1 LSDTFSSPRSSS
13 GPGPIVL
20 ARLVL
25 LGLFIAS
32 VTALGSA
39 LTSQY
44 VGGLAPCVL
53 CLYQR
58 AVYVAVIMI
67 SGAGLGLVFSPFPR
81 IDWARGLIA
90 LCGLVLLIGA
100 GIAAFHVGVEQH
112 WWVGTSSCGAG
123 AGTAKTVEE
132 LRAQLMAAPVTR
144 CDQVA
149 WSLFGI
155 SMAGYNVIA
164 SLALAAFAFAGWRR
178 MREEG

>member
-1 LSDTFSSPRSSS
+1 MSDTFSNPSPV
-13 GPGPIVL
+13 VL

-25 LGLFIAS
+25 LGLFAAS

-58 AVYVAVIMI
+58 AAYAAVIMI
-67 SGAGLGLVFSPFPR
+67 SGAGLGLAFSPAPK
-81 IDWARGLIA
+81 IEWVRGLIA
-90 LCGLVLLIGA
+90 LCGLALLIGA

-112 WWVGTSSCGAG
+112 WWAGTESCGAG

-132 LRAQLMAAPVTR
+132 LRAQLMAAPITR
-144 CDQVA
+144 CDEVA

-164 SLALAAFAFAGWRR
+164 SLALAGFAFAGWRR
-178 MREEG
+178 NGEEC